1 MISGFYRSVDE
12 ICALFLDFTQCR
24 MLFSYWHFRTSQS
37 HHHRSSNLRSMLGTL
52 RYASSMRSEVLLTFF
67 SDCLTLEGGSHS
79 FSRNVSS
86 GVESLTAQISNAES
100 MIFGMFQS
108 ATSCPCL

>member
-1 MISGFYRSVDE
+1 
-12 ICALFLDFTQCR
+12 
-24 MLFSYWHFRTSQS
+24 
-37 HHHRSSNLRSMLGTL
+37 MLGTL
-52 RYASSMRSEVLLTFF
+52 RYATYMRTKVLLTFF

-79 FSRNVSS
+79 FSQNVGS
-86 GVESLTAQISNAES
+86 GVKSLTAQISNAES